1 MRNLFNRLVYAA
13 LLAASLPAA
22 GAAGADWSIAGTIL
36 SPNGIIADGTLSISD
51 QKISSVGPS
60 ATVRGAANSIKV
72 QGIILPG
79 FIDLHNHL
87 TWNILPRWVPGRKF
101 SNRYEWQD
109 SPEYDRVLSNPHYIV
124 MGEVSC
130 EAEIY
135 AEIKALAGGA
145 TSTLGGL
152 LKSPCT
158 VGLVRNLDTDSG
170 IAIPAPPASE
180 VCPTKDGT
188 DRTLLDVVD
197 NEVFP
202 LEVMHDRFDYLLCA
216 LGTGS
221 LRGLVVHLSEGANS
235 DSAAH
240 REYSMLS
247 KQVMIAADGKTP
259 IRREGLA
266 LIHGSALRD
275 LDFVGMK
282 SSNVGLIWSPRSND
296 ELYGTTTNI
305 AAARQAGV
313 EIAIAPDWSP
323 SGSAGML
330 QEIGYASR
338 HYATIGSNDLVAM
351 ATSVP
356 AELVRIADHVGAL
369 APGKLADFVVL
380 NVSVDPTKLTPLDA
394 IVRATPSDISLVVVG
409 GKPVYGDRALLK
421 RLLPSNTEPE
431 VIWVCDAEK
440 AVDLTGTQAAVKRW
454 TFNDLKDH
462 LNSALKPVGSS
473 LAEIECD

>member
-1 MRNLFNRLVYAA
+1 M
-13 LLAASLPAA
+13 LAASLPAA
-22 GAAGADWSIAGTIL
+22 GAAGAEWSIAGTIL

-51 QKISSVGPS
+51 QRISSIGPS
-60 ATVRGAANSIKV
+60 ATVQGVANSIKV
-72 QGIILPG
+72 SGIILPG

-109 SPEYDRVLSNPHYIV
+109 FPEYDRVLSHPHYVV

-152 LKSPCT
+152 LKNPCT
-158 VGLVRNLDTDSG
+158 TGLVRNLDAESG

-180 VCPTKDGT
+180 VCPTNDGT
-188 DRTLLDVVD
+188 DRTLLDAVD

-202 LEVMHDRFDYLLCA
+202 LEVTHDRFDYLLCA
-216 LGTGS
+216 LRTGS
-221 LRGLVVHLSEGANS
+221 LRGLVAHLSEGASS
-235 DSAAH
+235 DAAAH
-240 REYSMLS
+240 REYTMFS
-247 KQVMIAADGKTP
+247 KQVMVAADGKTP

-275 LDFVGMK
+275 LDFAGMK
-282 SSNVGLIWSPRSND
+282 SSDVGLIWSPRSND

-313 EIAIAPDWSP
+313 QIAIAPDWSP
-323 SGSAGML
+323 TGSAGML

-338 HYATIGSNDLVAM
+338 RYATIGSNDLVAM

-356 AELVRIADHVGAL
+356 AKLVRIAEQVGTL
-369 APGKLADFVVL
+369 APGKLADFVVI
-380 NVSVDPTKLTPLDA
+380 NVSVDPAKPTPLDA
-394 IVRATPSDISLVVVG
+394 IVKATPGNISLAVVG

-421 RLLPSNTEPE
+421 QLLPSNAEPD
-431 VIWVCDAEK
+431 VIWVCGAEK
-440 AVDLTGTQAAVKRW
+440 AVDLAGTQAAVRRW

-462 LNSALKPVGSS
+462 LNSALKLVGSS
-473 LAEIECD
+473 LTEIECD